1 MAINEAIQKAGFV
14 VSYVKTLD
22 KGQGS
27 YNQQTANGAVKQ
39 DLAISAYK
47 PKKRNLNASS
57 RNKQEA
63 KKRLGFCWSIFG

>member
-47 PKKRNLNASS
+47 PKEEFERVVVKL
-57 RNKQEA
+57 
-63 KKRLGFCWSIFG
+63 FCNTCG